1 MLPIPHLSIRGMYGV
16 GVCYFASL
24 APIKDI
30 FLLIFWGL
38 IEGVMS
44 KKFKGGDRVLF
55 QFCHV
60 AKVGIIPKTI

>member
-30 FLLIFWGL
+30 LFYDYF
-38 IEGVMS
+38 
-44 KKFKGGDRVLF
+44 GG
-55 QFCHV
+55 
-60 AKVGIIPKTI
+60 